1 MSDIR
6 YVKIKRP
13 DTPKIREMVRLF
25 TEETGADQGA
35 CEMIQ
40 NRLSKMEVFGALNN
54 HLVGIGGYY
63 VLGADKVVFDFLYV
77 QSEYRSRSIAGR
89 LHRMAVEEVKKS
101 GIKKILVF
109 AKPERAIGYMK
120 RGYADK
126 LRLLELDL

>member
-13 DTPKIREMVRLF
+13 NTPEIREMVRLF
-25 TEETGADQGA
+25 AEETGADPGA

-40 NRLSKMEVFGALNN
+40 NRLSKMNVFGAINN
-54 HLVGIGGYY
+54 HLIGIGGYY

-77 QSEYRSRSIAGR
+77 VKEHRGKSIAGR

-101 GIKKILVF
+101 GLKKILVF

-120 RGYADK
+120 RGYSDK
-126 LRLLELDL
+126 LRLLELEV